1 MNDRTQGGSSL
12 NPGEIELMI
21 QRRILHDDNRGV
33 DQALNETGNH
43 NFFIK
48 RSLSHQSQYRF

>member
-33 DQALNETGNH
+33 EQALNETGM
-43 NFFIK
+43 
-48 RSLSHQSQYRF
+48 R